1 MCNVY
6 KVVPSALVDGEEE
19 VQETILHIRWHRSNE
34 YNVFSLIPD
43 ENGLVRALGPRP
55 FRSAAGGRA
64 LRIWPAVFFFF
75 SQNPIKHGFPF
86 RPVVSQHFCHPSC
99 SLPCSLK

>member
-6 KVVPSALVDGEEE
+6 RVVPSTLVDGEEE

-43 ENGLVRALGPRP
+43 ENGLVRPRP
-55 FRSAAGGRA
+55 PPASLLTLSRPRHFVLWPVGR
-64 LRIWPAVFFFF
+64 V
-75 SQNPIKHGFPF
+75 N
-86 RPVVSQHFCHPSC
+86 
-99 SLPCSLK
+99 LPCFPPPFLSG